1 MIKKQSERIH
11 FKYRINER
19 YDMKFNRFDCR
30 AIIDK
35 IQNHHCEF
43 VARLSKNR
51 KEYIVEHSGIKIRL
65 IYDKLRNE
73 LITALPPIEREMI

>member
-1 MIKKQSERIH
+1 
-11 FKYRINER
+11 
-19 YDMKFNRFDCR
+19 
-30 AIIDK
+30 
-35 IQNHHCEF
+35 